1 MRVATFP
8 PVCYS
13 CRSKLCHSAFVR
25 VATLQATPHTRIS
38 VTLPQRIRAGCDGT
52 LPAALE
58 AKYQLCHSAFV
69 RVATREWRHFL
80 KLRTLCHS
88 AFVRVA
94 TPNMPQKPI
103 WDIALPQR
111 IRAGCDRY
119 LTWIVRIAPNL
130 PQRIRAGCDAAIY
143 RDAERANRFA
153 TAHSRGLRQGFFP
166 RVQRAVPLCHSA
178 FVRVATREWRH
189 FLKLRTLCH
198 SAFVRVA
205 TLTWRDVFRKRLF
218 ATAHS
223 CGLRL
228 HVTFTL
234 CYLLSLPQRIRAG
247 CDALQCDIKAC

>member
-130 PQRIRAGCDAAIY
+130 PQRIRAGCDP
-143 RDAERANRFA
+143 
-153 TAHSRGLRQGFFP
+153 S
-166 RVQRAVPLCHSA
+166 AVNVLQVSSLCHSA
-178 FVRVATREWRH
+178 FVRVAT
-189 FLKLRTLCH
+189 FQPAAK
-198 SAFVRVA
+198 V
-205 TLTWRDVFRKRLF
+205 LTVIF

-223 CGLRL
+223 CGLRP
-228 HVTFTL
+228 
-234 CYLLSLPQRIRAG
+234 CSLSVPCVVAFFATAHSCGLRPIINSSPCGLDPLPQRIRAG
-247 CDALQCDIKAC
+247 CDLSQRAN